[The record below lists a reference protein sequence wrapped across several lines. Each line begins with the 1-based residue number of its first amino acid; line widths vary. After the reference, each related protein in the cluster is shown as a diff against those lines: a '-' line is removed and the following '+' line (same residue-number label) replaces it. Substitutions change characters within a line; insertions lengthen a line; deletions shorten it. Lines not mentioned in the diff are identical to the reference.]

1 MKNKEKYAKVIV
13 ELACDGNGIAV
24 DKRTGK
30 VSLCDYV
37 SCSNCLFDDNKD
49 CDKAR
54 REWAESEYIEKP
66 VITKRARVLLEYL
79 NVNVFYMAR
88 DMNGDLYAY
97 FRKPHK
103 LIDCWESSEC
113 ERGKGLRMLT
123 TDLPMVKWSDEEPWL
138 IKDLKKLEVVEEY
151 D

>member
-1 MKNKEKYAKVIV
+1 MKNKKKYEKVIV
-13 ELACDGNGIAV
+13 ELACDGNVIAV

-49 CDKAR
+49 CDKVR

-66 VITKRARVLLEYL
+66 VITKRARALLEYL

-103 LIDCWESSEC
+103 LIDCWESSEY

-123 TDLPMVKWSDEEPWL
+123 ADLPMVKWSDEEPWL